1 MKLEFLVL
9 IKNDDSFCNSKKAFI
24 DFLKVD
30 SSISITG
37 QKLTFKKNQKTKNP
51 ISVNFR
57 VETKT
62 IPSNAERYFLVLL
75 ENKNESLV
83 DEFSDV
89 GDKIKEICKRINPTS
104 IVINIL
110 WDDVGRHYAYQ
121 AYPLINDVENVM
133 RKLISKF
140 MLINV
145 GMEWSKET
153 IHPELAKK
161 IKDYD
166 DDDVYLNDLYK
177 LDFINLS
184 DMLFKKKR
192 DISLDD
198 LDRVLANTTFK
209 EEDTNKILK
218 FLPRSNWEKFFSNI
232 IGVKAQSL
240 EDKWKL
246 LYKLRN
252 KVAHNRSLKKEDF
265 EKIKGLTSSVNEIL
279 KGAID
284 KLGEIDLDAEDRELI
299 IHSFHTAY
307 SQEYG
312 LGIEKSVAEYFIK
325 HGYSVKMDPY
335 GANVDMIAE
344 DSNGLVAVEICNI
357 STRDN
362 FKAYMIRL
370 KDSIDRIDK
379 IKSQLRTVR
388 DEIFIV
394 INELSDKENMKLYLS
409 QLHFLWTTLDKKQV
423 TKINF
428 SVVSE
433 NGELEIIETPILK

>member
-83 DEFSDV
+83 DEFSEV
-89 GDKIKEICKRINPTS
+89 GDKIKEICKRINPSS
-104 IVINIL
+104 IVINVL
-110 WDDVGRHYAYQ
+110 WDDIGRHYAYQ

-166 DDDVYLNDLYK
+166 EDDVYLNDLYK

-240 EDKWKL
+240 EEKWKL

-252 KVAHNRSLKKEDF
+252 KVAHNRSLTKEDL
-265 EKIKGLTSSVNEIL
+265 EKIKGLTNSVNQIL

-284 KLGEIDLDAEDRELI
+284 KLGEIDVGEEERESI
-299 IHSFHTAY
+299 ILSFNYKY
-307 SQEYG
+307 SQKFKFETKK
-312 LGIEKSVAEYFIK
+312 IVAEYLASN
-325 HGYSVKMDPY
+325 GYSVTMFPHDR
-335 GANVDMIAE
+335 GVDLIAE
-344 DSNGLVAVEICNI
+344 NSNGLVAVEICSISSNERLSTFDNIFNSSIKVIEETIKFSGVTYGEIFVVINRSSKPDSIKTILHNLDILISAKNINENI
-357 STRDN
+357 SIKYGEVNENCEFELLN
-362 FKAYMIRL
+362 F
-370 KDSIDRIDK
+370 
-379 IKSQLRTVR
+379 
-388 DEIFIV
+388 E
-394 INELSDKENMKLYLS
+394 
-409 QLHFLWTTLDKKQV
+409 TL
-423 TKINF
+423 T
-428 SVVSE
+428 
-433 NGELEIIETPILK
+433 